1 MKLGVPRAIM
11 EALSKLIYD
20 YTNAKTPSI
29 PAHQG
34 IATAVRA
41 QIRIGLHLLPQ
52 GFIAT
57 EWIQVIEDFSIGRPE
72 RKVAS
77 ILKTLWLDFTDQL
90 WRNRNAI
97 AHAKEN
103 LNSLAE
109 AQHWADKLKWYLK
122 HPESIARTDDFLLR
136 FKANDIQNM
145 TATYRQKLAL
155 RLETAQKVFDMEKMQ
170 REKGQAVI
178 RDFFPSSNN

>member
-1 MKLGVPRAIM
+1 M
-11 EALSKLIYD
+11 
-20 YTNAKTPSI
+20 AKSECNSTC
-29 PAHQG
+29 QG
-34 IATAVRA
+34 EPTI
-41 QIRIGLHLLPQ
+41 
-52 GFIAT
+52 
-57 EWIQVIEDFSIGRPE
+57 
-72 RKVAS
+72 
-77 ILKTLWLDFTDQL
+77 
-90 WRNRNAI
+90 
-97 AHAKEN
+97 
-103 LNSLAE
+103 NSLAE

-122 HPESIARTDDFLLR
+122 HPESIAQIDDFLLR